1 MLYISQRTPVIA
13 ISCYTNLMHI
23 AIQGQAGSFHEQ
35 AAQQWFGP
43 QVDTVPCTTFR
54 DVFHAHATGQ
64 AEGIVVAVENT
75 LYGTINEPYH
85 YLEACPL
92 PIIGEVRLAIEQM
105 LITLPGARLA
115 DITEVYSH
123 PVALAQCQRFL
134 AAGLPHAVQNEFFD
148 TAGAVAYIKAIG
160 DPHKAAI
167 AGWAA
172 ATLHHLPILRR
183 SIQDSHDNI
192 TRFIIL
198 TPGHAPARANR
209 ATLVITTNHQPGALL
224 EVLHVFAAAGINISS
239 LQSQPIVGQPW
250 QYKFFLVV
258 DSAGAPLKHA
268 LRAIEQSDH
277 TVRLL
282 GEYRAG

>member
-1 MLYISQRTPVIA
+1 
-13 ISCYTNLMHI
+13 MHI

-35 AAQQWFGP
+35 AAQQWFGL

-54 DVFHAHATGQ
+54 DIFHAHATGQ

-92 PIIGEVRLAIEQM
+92 PIIGEVRLA
-105 LITLPGARLA
+105 
-115 DITEVYSH
+115 
-123 PVALAQCQRFL
+123 
-134 AAGLPHAVQNEFFD
+134 
-148 TAGAVAYIKAIG
+148 YIKAAG

-167 AGWAA
+167 AGQAA
-172 ATLHHLPILRR
+172 AALHHLPILRC

-192 TRFIIL
+192 TRFIVL
-198 TPGHAPARANR
+198 APGHAPAHANR

-224 EVLHVFAAAGINISS
+224 EVLRIFAAAGINISS

-258 DSAGAPLKHA
+258 DSAGAPLQHA
-268 LRAIEQSDH
+268 LRAIEQSGH

-282 GEYRAG
+282 GEYCAG

>member
-1 MLYISQRTPVIA
+1 
-13 ISCYTNLMHI
+13 
-23 AIQGQAGSFHEQ
+23 
-35 AAQQWFGP
+35 
-43 QVDTVPCTTFR
+43 
-54 DVFHAHATGQ
+54 
-64 AEGIVVAVENT
+64 
-75 LYGTINEPYH
+75 
-85 YLEACPL
+85 
-92 PIIGEVRLAIEQM
+92 VRLAIEQM
-105 LITLPGARLA
+105 LITLPGAHLA

-123 PVALAQCQRFL
+123 PVALAQCQCFL
-134 AAGLPHAVQNEFFD
+134 AAELPHAVQNEFFD
-148 TAGAVAYIKAIG
+148 TAGAVAYIKAAG

-167 AGWAA
+167 AGQAA

-192 TRFIIL
+192 TRFIVL
-198 TPGHAPARANR
+198 APGHAPACANR

-258 DSAGAPLKHA
+258 DSAGAPLRHA

-282 GEYRAG
+282 GEYCAG